1 MKLSSRN
8 SFLLAVALGSFALI
22 GGTGLTVSSAWLI
35 TMASKHPPILV
46 LGVSIVLV
54 RFFGIFRSVARYGE
68 RVISHEAIFKKL
80 TGIRV
85 KLFNRFADSIGRKS
99 ELISSQ
105 SKSVIDDVERAQEL
119 HLRVTLPGISAL
131 VSGFTTLLLAYWI
144 EDFLTLFVA
153 ITLVV
158 FSVAIPF
165 FVRHYLDP
173 IARLI
178 EDSEN
183 QFSDRIS
190 AASHALVEAEIF
202 NYREKYLQ
210 TLRSSATELV
220 ALERRLFRLTSLLQ
234 FLTIFTIG
242 ATLVWVSSTLLTKED
257 FKAIDVSMSIFLI
270 LVGFEGFTT
279 WFPNLFH
286 AGKNRRAAE
295 SINQILANEITGSN
309 KVGLPA
315 EAALYAED
323 CRPFWSEN
331 FLKPFSIDL
340 TPGDLLVV
348 VGESGVGKSTF
359 AHSLL
364 GLAPY
369 RGSLQIG
376 GVEISEI
383 DRVDEWVS
391 ASPQNPYIFNTS
403 LRENLKIAN
412 GNLDDI
418 ELVSVLE
425 ELELEYIPLDE
436 VLGEFGRP
444 ISGGE
449 AKRISIARA
458 MLSQAPIVILD
469 EPLEH
474 LDSERAVRVQ
484 GSIAR
489 LARGRTLIVITHTP
503 WLQYSKILKLER
515 E

>member
-1 MKLSSRN
+1 MKLSPRN
-8 SFLLAVALGSFALI
+8 SFLSAVALGSFALI

-68 RVISHEAIFKKL
+68 RVISHEAVFKKL

-85 KLFNRFADSIGRKS
+85 NLFNRFAESIGTKS
-99 ELISSQ
+99 QLVSSQ

-131 VSGFTTLLLAYWI
+131 VAGLATLLLAYWI
-144 EDFLTLFVA
+144 EDFLTLFAATV
-153 ITLVV
+153 LLV
-158 FSVAIPF
+158 FSVAIPY
-165 FVRHYLDP
+165 FVRRYLDP
-173 IARLI
+173 ISRLI
-178 EDSEN
+178 EDTEN
-183 QFSDRIS
+183 QFSDRIA
-190 AASHALVEAEIF
+190 AASHALVEAEVF
-202 NYREKYLQ
+202 NYRKRYLEI
-210 TLRSSATELV
+210 LRSSARELV
-220 ALERRLFRLTSLLQ
+220 TLERRLIRLTSLLQ

-242 ATLVWVSSTLLTKED
+242 ATLVWVSSILLSKD
-257 FKAIDVSMSIFLI
+257 DLRAIDVSMSIFLI
-270 LVGFEGFTT
+270 LVGFEGFTA
-279 WFPNLFH
+279 WFPNLFQ

-295 SINQILANEITGSN
+295 SINQILAADITVSK
-309 KVGLPA
+309 KVGLPVG
-315 EAALYAED
+315 AALYAED
-323 CRPFWSEN
+323 CRPYWSEN
-331 FLKPFSIDL
+331 FLKPFSIAL
-340 TPGDLLVV
+340 NHGEVLVV

-369 RGSLQIG
+369 QGSLQIG
-376 GVEISEI
+376 GVEVSQIE
-383 DRVDEWVS
+383 RVDQWVA

-403 LRENLKIAN
+403 LRENLKIADGTLGDN
-412 GNLDDI
+412 QL
-418 ELVSVLE
+418 EEVLK

-474 LDSERAVRVQ
+474 LDSERAVRIQ

-503 WLQYSKILKLER
+503 WLQYSKILTLER